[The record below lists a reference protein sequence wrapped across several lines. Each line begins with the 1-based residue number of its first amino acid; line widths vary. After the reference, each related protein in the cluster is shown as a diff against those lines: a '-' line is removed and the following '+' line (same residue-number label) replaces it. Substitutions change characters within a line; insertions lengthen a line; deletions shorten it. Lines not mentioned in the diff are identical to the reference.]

1 MGIDLKHFKS
11 FNHNISNWSMKERI
25 YIFVSFLAL
34 TLSFMVLFIYFIKVI
49 FRHHKLYFGFTFLGK
64 LFYLSM
70 LLRKVKQYSLREKCP
85 HSKLFWSVFSVL
97 GPNTERYLRENTDQ
111 KNSKYGHFSHSDCIF

>member
-34 TLSFMVLFIYFIKVI
+34 TLSFMVLFIYFIKVV

-85 HSKLFWSVFSVL
+85 HSKLFWSVFCHIR
-97 GPNTERYLRENTDQ
+97 TEYGEILAG
-111 KNSKYGHFSHSDCIF
+111 KYGPEKLQIRALFTQ